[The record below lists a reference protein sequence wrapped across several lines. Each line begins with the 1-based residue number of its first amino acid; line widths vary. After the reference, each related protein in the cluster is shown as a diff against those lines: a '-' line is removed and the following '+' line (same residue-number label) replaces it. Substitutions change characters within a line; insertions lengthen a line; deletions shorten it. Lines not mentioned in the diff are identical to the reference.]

1 MSRVSV
7 LYCGICL
14 SDVGEDFACV
24 CVCVCAPVC
33 MRLFVWLF
41 VEAASI
47 GFQNSN
53 IVRAC
58 GDLSLATCLLRAFIS
73 RSFVTGRRLGCL
85 LFPGLP

>member
-1 MSRVSV
+1 MLVKTP
-7 LYCGICL
+7 
-14 SDVGEDFACV
+14 CV

-33 MRLFVWLF
+33 MRLFVSLF

-73 RSFVTGRRLGCL
+73 HSFVTGRRLGCL

>member
-14 SDVGEDFACV
+14 SDVGEDPL
-24 CVCVCAPVC
+24 CVCVCACMYALVC
-33 MRLFVWLF
+33 VAFV

-47 GFQNSN
+47 GFQKSN
-53 IVRAC
+53 IGLRAC

-73 RSFVTGRRLGCL
+73 HSFVTGRRLGCL